1 MAITALIIL
10 FITLVGAA
18 FITLNTIRES
28 KKARLRLEQER
39 KKYGL

>member
-1 MAITALIIL
+1 MEITALIIL

-18 FITLNTIRES
+18 FITMHTVRDS